1 MLAFGIV
8 ALFCAVTCFF
18 VPDKRI
24 AAIVSV
30 CGAGVAVFCVTYA
43 LLLGAP
49 LYEAL
54 AFVLALAAVSALSF
68 LPLGKAQQGE
78 NQQGENQQ
86 GENQRGEPA
95 DGDKDI
101 SEPSSRS
108 DEENAGDNADTPAV
122 EPASQSNV
130 TPAESVATEDTKTAA
145 ESGGQAESVDY
156 GERASQDGGGEE
168 ER

>member
-68 LPLGKAQQGE
+68 LPRGKA
-78 NQQGENQQ
+78 QQGENQQ

-108 DEENAGDNADTPAV
+108 GEENAGDNADSDAV
-122 EPASQSNV
+122 EPASQSTV
-130 TPAESVATEDTKTAA
+130 TP
-145 ESGGQAESVDY
+145 AESVDY
-156 GERASQDGGGEE
+156 GERASQDDGGEE